1 MSSTNNCESLQSRRF
16 IHLHESIAP
25 LWGNPTLWRMP
36 VGEGR
41 RLAPVCEVAPG
52 TNPGFSRD
60 PPRGPVFPVP
70 VLCVGHGKQPFPRG
84 SHVQRD
90 HSEAGGRQWLLLAA
104 ILCFDPGACRNRARL
119 QRRLASP
126 IRVRR
131 ARESGHRGS
140 VHIASARN
148 RCAISRPSSRETL
161 SPSLSC
167 HIATKAIGSGVDWWL
182 VRYGTRLSGRITA
195 EPVRGSV
202 DRRPVLSVARV
213 TNRQSSNEAT
223 GGQEYF
229 RKIHLRGSPVA
240 HLLGDF
246 RSPTASGLGPRCRA
260 LRKRWR
266 PRRHDRCF

>member
-1 MSSTNNCESLQSRRF
+1 M
-16 IHLHESIAP
+16 
-25 LWGNPTLWRMP
+25 
-36 VGEGR
+36 
-41 RLAPVCEVAPG
+41 CEVAPG

-119 QRRLASP
+119 QSRSASP